1 MDIINIITD
10 NPIFIAIAILIS
22 ILVLY
27 SLFKKLFKLFAL
39 LVTIAVIYVFYLT
52 QVEGLSFDEAKHK
65 AKKIGKEIIHEGQDT
80 LEDLQKK
87 IEQKGN

>member
-10 NPIFIAIAILIS
+10 NPIFIGIAILIS

-39 LVTIAVIYVFYLT
+39 LVTIAVIYIFYLT

-65 AKKIGKEIIHEGQDT
+65 AKKIGEEIINEGQDN

-87 IEQKGN
+87 